1 MTRASSTMRVRPRT
15 RARLRDLA
23 EGEGRSVPD
32 LLDELV
38 ERAEDRRMLAQHN
51 AAMNRLRENPD
62 AWAAWKAEV
71 DAWDATLM
79 DGLRDL

>member
-1 MTRASSTMRVRPRT
+1 MTQASSTMRVRPQT
-15 RARLRDLA
+15 RARLRELA

-38 ERAEDRRMLAQHN
+38 ERAEDRRMLDQHN

-62 AWAAWKAEV
+62 AWAAWKTEI

>member
-1 MTRASSTMRVRPRT
+1 
-15 RARLRDLA
+15 
-23 EGEGRSVPD
+23 VPD

-38 ERAEDRRMLAQHN
+38 ERAEDRRMLDQHN

-62 AWAAWKAEV
+62 AWAAWKTET